1 MFSLSSK
8 LALPKIIDF
17 AVSKFGFESDEV
29 RLAKKDAKIAEIKA
43 KATIKKAQIDLAL
56 KTQEFNALR
65 DLEIMQANQKT
76 LFDEFLT
83 LLLIAP
89 VILLFIPS
97 TTGYVIAGFK
107 SLQEL
112 PSFYQVL
119 LTLAFVNKL
128 GGYSLIKSLVQAIRK
143 T

>member
-1 MFSLSSK
+1 MLGFISK
-8 LALPKIIDF
+8 LALPKIIDLV
-17 AVSKFGFESDEV
+17 VSKFGFESDEV
-29 RLAKKDAKIAEIKA
+29 RLAKKNAKIAEIKA

-56 KTQEFNALR
+56 KTEEFNALR

-89 VILLFIPS
+89 VVLLFIPS
-97 TTGYVIAGFK
+97 TTGYVIAGFEA
-107 SLQEL
+107 LQEL
-112 PSFYQVL
+112 PVFYQVL

-143 T
+143 

>member
-1 MFSLSSK
+1 MLGFIGK
-8 LALPKIIDF
+8 FALPKIIDF
-17 AVSKFGFESDEV
+17 AVSKLGFESDEI
-29 RLAKKDAKIAEIKA
+29 RLAKKDAKIAEIKN

-56 KTQEFNALR
+56 KTEEFNALR

-76 LFDEFLT
+76 FFDEFLT

-97 TTGYVIAGFK
+97 TTGYVIAAFK
-107 SLQEL
+107 SLQDL
-112 PSFYQVL
+112 PVFYQVL

-128 GGYSLIKSLVQAIRK
+128 GGYSLIKSIIQAIRK
-143 T
+143 

>member
-1 MFSLSSK
+1 MLGFISK
-8 LALPKIIDF
+8 LALPKIIDLV
-17 AVSKFGFESDEV
+17 VSKFGFESDEV

-43 KATIKKAQIDLAL
+43 KAAIKKAQIDLAL
-56 KTQEFNALR
+56 KTEEFNALR

-76 LFDEFLT
+76 FFDEFLT

-107 SLQEL
+107 SLQDL
-112 PSFYQVL
+112 PVFYQVL

-128 GGYSLIKSLVQAIRK
+128 GGYSLVKSIIQAIRK
-143 T
+143 

>member
-1 MFSLSSK
+1 MLGLISK
-8 LALPKIIDF
+8 FALPKLIDLV
-17 AVSKFGFESDEV
+17 ASKFGFESDEV
-29 RLAKKDAKIAEIKA
+29 RLAKKDAKIAEIEA
-43 KATIKKAQIDLAL
+43 KTTIKKAQINLAV

-76 LFDEFLT
+76 FFDEFLT

-89 VILLFIPS
+89 VTLLFIPS

-107 SLQEL
+107 SLQDL
-112 PSFYQVL
+112 PVFYQVL

-128 GGYSLIKSLVQAIRK
+128 GGYSLIKSIVQAIRK
-143 T
+143 

>member
-1 MFSLSSK
+1 MLGFISK

-56 KTQEFNALR
+56 KTEEFNALR

-97 TTGYVIAGFK
+97 TTSYVIAGFK
-107 SLQEL
+107 SLQDL
-112 PSFYQVL
+112 PAFYQVL

-128 GGYSLIKSLVQAIRK
+128 GGYSLIKSIVQAIRK
-143 T
+143 

>member
-1 MFSLSSK
+1 MLGFISK
-8 LALPKIIDF
+8 LALPKLIDLV
-17 AVSKFGFESDEV
+17 ASKFGFESDEV

-97 TTGYVIAGFK
+97 TTNYVIAGFK
-107 SLQEL
+107 SLQDL
-112 PSFYQVL
+112 PVFYQVL

-128 GGYSLIKSLVQAIRK
+128 GGYSLIKSIVQAIRK
-143 T
+143 

>member
-1 MFSLSSK
+1 MLGFISK
-8 LALPKIIDF
+8 LALPKLIDF

-29 RLAKKDAKIAEIKA
+29 RAAKKDAKIAEIEA
-43 KATIKKAQIDLAL
+43 KTTIKKAQIDLAV

-89 VILLFIPS
+89 VILLFIP
-97 TTGYVIAGFK
+97 TTTNYVTAGFK
-107 SLQEL
+107 ALQDL
-112 PSFYQVL
+112 PVFYQVL

-128 GGYSLIKSLVQAIRK
+128 GGYSLIKSIVQAIRK
-143 T
+143 

>member
-1 MFSLSSK
+1 MLGLISK
-8 LALPKIIDF
+8 FALPKLIDF

-29 RLAKKDAKIAEIKA
+29 RLAKKDAKIAEIEA
-43 KATIKKAQIDLAL
+43 KTTIKKAQINLAV

-76 LFDEFLT
+76 FFDEFLT

-89 VILLFIPS
+89 VTLLFIPS

-107 SLQEL
+107 SLQDL
-112 PSFYQVL
+112 PVFYQVL

-128 GGYSLIKSLVQAIRK
+128 GGYSLIKSIVQAIRK
-143 T
+143 

>member
-1 MFSLSSK
+1 MFGFIGK

-17 AVSKFGFESDEV
+17 AISKLGFESDEV

-56 KTQEFNALR
+56 KTEEFNALR

-89 VILLFIPS
+89 VILLFIPD

-107 SLQEL
+107 SLQGL
-112 PSFYQVL
+112 PVFYQVL

-128 GGYSLIKSLVQAIRK
+128 GGYSLVKSIIQAIRK
-143 T
+143 

>member
-1 MFSLSSK
+1 MLGLISK
-8 LALPKIIDF
+8 LALPKLIDLV
-17 AVSKFGFESDEV
+17 ASKFGFESDEV
-29 RLAKKDAKIAEIKA
+29 RLAKKDAKIAEIEA
-43 KATIKKAQIDLAL
+43 KATIKKAQINLAV

-83 LLLIAP
+83 LLLISP

-97 TTGYVIAGFK
+97 TTSYVITSFK
-107 SLQEL
+107 ALQDL
-112 PSFYQVL
+112 PVFYQVL

-128 GGYSLIKSLVQAIRK
+128 GGYSLIKSIVQAIK
-143 T
+143 K

>member
-1 MFSLSSK
+1 MLGFISK
-8 LALPKIIDF
+8 LALPKIIDLV
-17 AVSKFGFESDEV
+17 VSKFGFESDEV

-56 KTQEFNALR
+56 KTEEFNALR

-89 VILLFIPS
+89 VILLFIPD
-97 TTGYVIAGFK
+97 TTGYVIDGFK

-112 PSFYQVL
+112 PAFYQVL

-128 GGYSLIKSLVQAIRK
+128 GGYSLVKSIIQAIRK
-143 T
+143 

>member
-1 MFSLSSK
+1 MLGFISK
-8 LALPKIIDF
+8 LALPKLIDLV
-17 AVSKFGFESDEV
+17 ASKFGFESDEV
-29 RLAKKDAKIAEIKA
+29 RLAKKDAKIAEIEA
-43 KATIKKAQIDLAL
+43 KATIKKAQIDLAV

-89 VILLFIPS
+89 VILLFIPN
-97 TTGYVIAGFK
+97 TTEYVITGFK
-107 SLQEL
+107 ALQDL
-112 PSFYQVL
+112 PVFYQVL

-128 GGYSLIKSLVQAIRK
+128 GGYSLIKSIVQAIK
-143 T
+143 K